1 MGWVNVFRVRQLRW
15 ALVAM
20 LSCGL
25 LPAWGAINVIAHY
38 SLGEA
43 DSGAANNAVVA
54 SGTQPTTG
62 ATTLPVI
69 GAPQYSNAGA
79 PQPRPSRL
87 SVQFNGSTDGFRA
100 PSVLTT
106 ASDNFGIEAWVRASS
121 TAGSSQVVYNG
132 DSSTSGGGIFRN
144 GAYWGF
150 LYGGQ
155 TLELT
160 ATPSVDLNTWT
171 HLALV
176 VSGGT
181 STLYKNGVAVHTYA
195 GPPAVPDGAFSIG
208 VGATSNGEFFAG
220 NVDEVRVFTFAAGE
234 FMTSDLLSGLAYT
247 DPVAAPVVA
256 PVAVPVNAPVWLLAM
271 ALALFAVG
279 AAAVRSRR

>member
-1 MGWVNVFRVRQLRW
+1 MSWMKIFRVRQLRW
-15 ALVAM
+15 ALVAA

-25 LPAWGAINVIAHY
+25 LPAWAAINVVAHY
-38 SLGEA
+38 KLGEA
-43 DSGAANNAVVA
+43 DSGAANNAVIA
-54 SGTQPTTG
+54 SGTTPTVG

-69 GAPQYSNAGA
+69 GTPRYSIAGS

-87 SVQFNGSTDGFRA
+87 SVQFNGSTDGFRTPA
-100 PSVLTT
+100 VIST
-106 ASDNFGIEAWVRASS
+106 ATDNFGVEAWVRATS
-121 TAGSSQVVYNG
+121 TAGSSQVAYNG
-132 DSSTSGGGIFRN
+132 NSSTSGWGIFRD
-144 GAYWGF
+144 GDRWGF

-160 ATPSVDLNTWT
+160 ANSSVDLNTWT

-181 STLYKNGVAVHTYA
+181 STLYKNGAVVHTYLGA
-195 GPPAVPDGAFSIG
+195 PTALPEDAFAIGIGAPA
-208 VGATSNGEFFAG
+208 NGEFFSG
-220 NVDEVRVFTFAAGE
+220 NIDEVRVFTFAEGE
-234 FMTSDLLSGLAYT
+234 FTPSDLLTGLAYT
-247 DPVAAPVVA
+247 DPVVA
-256 PVAVPVNAPVWLLAM
+256 PAAVPVNAPVWLLAM

>member
-1 MGWVNVFRVRQLRW
+1 MGWMNIFRARQLRW
-15 ALVAM
+15 ALVAA

-25 LPAWGAINVIAHY
+25 LPAWGAINVIAQY

-54 SGTQPTTG
+54 SGTTPTIG
-62 ATTLPVI
+62 ATTLAVI
-69 GAPQYSNAGA
+69 GAPRYSIAPA

-87 SVQFNGSTDGFRA
+87 SVQLNGSTDGFRA
-100 PSVLTT
+100 PAVLST
-106 ASDNFGIEAWVRASS
+106 ATDNFGVEAWVRTSS
-121 TAGSSQVVYNG
+121 TAGNSLVVYNG
-132 DSSTSGGGIFRN
+132 DTSTSGWGIFRSAAN
-144 GAYWGF
+144 WGF

-160 ATPSVDLNTWT
+160 AAPSVDLNTWT

-176 VSGGT
+176 VSGGST
-181 STLYKNGVAVHTYA
+181 TLYKNGAAVLTYA
-195 GPPAVPDGAFSIG
+195 GAPAVPAGAFAIG
-208 VGATSNGEFFAG
+208 IGAPTNGEFFAG
-220 NVDEVRVFTFAAGE
+220 NIDEVRVFTFAEGE
-234 FMTSDLLSGLAYT
+234 FMPSDLLSGLVYNV
-247 DPVAAPVVA
+247 PVAAPA
-256 PVAVPVNAPVWLLAM
+256 AVPVNAPAWLLAM